1 MLQAEVVG
9 VQSRNEPTKGLQRL
23 KTKGGIEDSTMI
35 HFVTISSPA
44 SKWELRGLQFHFI
57 KWLKMSFK
65 LKSHGILKLVKISL
79 PNSNHKVF
87 LPKKSNYEMVVGLA
101 SLPP

>member
-1 MLQAEVVG
+1 MGQIRPKDTMLQAEVVG
-9 VQSRNEPTKGLQRL
+9 VQSRNGPTKGLQRL

-57 KWLKMSFK
+57 KWLKMGPPKTFF
-65 LKSHGILKLVKISL
+65 LKFLMAILLREKD
-79 PNSNHKVF
+79 
-87 LPKKSNYEMVVGLA
+87 
-101 SLPP
+101 